1 MCGSTEGDVCLCSM
15 TKRAHQNTSVPH
27 KARVS
32 VSSELGGGV
41 GLCGPLSSVNLN
53 LYSTRTSEKSIP
65 AAGNIQRPET
75 RLQAWRRSVRS
86 LTL

>member
-1 MCGSTEGDVCLCSM
+1 MRGSTEGDVCLCSL
-15 TKRAHQNTSVPH
+15 TKRAHQNANVPH

-32 VSSELGGGV
+32 VSSEPGGGV
-41 GLCGPLSSVNLN
+41 GLCGPLSSVNLS

-65 AAGNIQRPET
+65 ALGNIQRPET